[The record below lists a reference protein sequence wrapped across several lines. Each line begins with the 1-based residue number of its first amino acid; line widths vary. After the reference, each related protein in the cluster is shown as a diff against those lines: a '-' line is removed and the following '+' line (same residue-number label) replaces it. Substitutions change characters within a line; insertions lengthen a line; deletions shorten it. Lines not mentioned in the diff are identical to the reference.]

1 MTEKILKVLNPNRDV
16 PPRPEGY
23 SRKPF
28 PVKGSL
34 SPFFPPTPSLPI
46 GCAAKKTWSGVAM
59 RLAA

>member
-34 SPFFPPTPSLPI
+34 SPFLPYPSLPI